1 MRIVQTF
8 WTGNAPGSQNRSI
21 DIKAGW
27 PTSEYHWISWALS
40 CLQACSLFNEVHL
53 VTDHFGKEILIDRLG
68 LPYSGV
74 STELEGVLRDY
85 PSQLWALAKI
95 FSYSIQSEPF
105 LHIDGDVF
113 LWEKPDKKIMEAG
126 IISQNLEKDLFFY
139 KAALDGINEVFGDL
153 PPIYQKGYYENKTI
167 YSGNAGLIGGKD
179 LEFFKIYCAEAF
191 AFVDRNRKD
200 IDKIDPANLSNLN
213 FLFEQ
218 YALVQIALRENR
230 NISFYLEEVIE
241 TPVYEDLIRFQD
253 RPAVKMVHPVGGFKK
268 HVNLC
273 DHLSNSLRASYPAFY
288 YRIME
293 MVKQAGVPMTNK
305 IYNSPST
312 GISNPY
318 TVYERTGEAKSIWSA
333 GDQKKDELIAE
344 LHHLEQQKD
353 RLFEKI
359 FAHSGEMSSPYKKE
373 ALKYESLQQAFSL
386 GAPEMLRLLVEVNEN
401 VLLIELG
408 WIWQYAERDSIK
420 KLLEKNLAEDRS
432 SNMVALVPS
441 IVRVNI
447 YEYYMDQLDTLIVET
462 IRSGVYTIE
471 SLIEEVKQYF
481 DPDEIAANPAG
492 LEKLVI
498 DTLKRL
504 SYAGVLK
511 ILFER

>member
-1 MRIVQTF
+1 
-8 WTGNAPGSQNRSI
+8 
-21 DIKAGW
+21 
-27 PTSEYHWISWALS
+27 
-40 CLQACSLFNEVHL
+40 
-53 VTDHFGKEILIDRLG
+53 
-68 LPYSGV
+68 
-74 STELEGVLRDY
+74 
-85 PSQLWALAKI
+85 
-95 FSYSIQSEPF
+95 
-105 LHIDGDVF
+105 
-113 LWEKPDKKIMEAG
+113 
-126 IISQNLEKDLFFY
+126 
-139 KAALDGINEVFGDL
+139 
-153 PPIYQKGYYENKTI
+153 
-167 YSGNAGLIGGKD
+167 
-179 LEFFKIYCAEAF
+179 
-191 AFVDRNRKD
+191 
-200 IDKIDPANLSNLN
+200 
-213 FLFEQ
+213 
-218 YALVQIALRENR
+218 
-230 NISFYLEEVIE
+230 
-241 TPVYEDLIRFQD
+241 
-253 RPAVKMVHPVGGFKK
+253 
-268 HVNLC
+268 
-273 DHLSNSLRASYPAFY
+273 
-288 YRIME
+288 ME

-305 IYNSPST
+305 IYNSLST

-318 TVYERTGEAKSIWSA
+318 TVYERTGEAKAIWSA

-353 RLFEKI
+353 RLFEKL